1 MRKILASIFYRLKTQ
16 EAQRD
21 IKKFSLMIMDIDTII
36 VTAIDVIYFQL
47 EDLLL
52 ILIRAQLSYCKR
64 DK

>member
-1 MRKILASIFYRLKTQ
+1 MRKLLASIFYRLKTQ